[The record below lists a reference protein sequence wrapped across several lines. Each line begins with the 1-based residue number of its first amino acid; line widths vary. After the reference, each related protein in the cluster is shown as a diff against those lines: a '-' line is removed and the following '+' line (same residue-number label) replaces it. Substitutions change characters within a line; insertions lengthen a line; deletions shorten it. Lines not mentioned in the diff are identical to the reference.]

1 MIHVII
7 KDMTIRLD
15 IVNAI
20 MIGVGGVFFVLNVKD
35 NPAAAW
41 AWLFV
46 AATNAFSIIKDKI
59 FAKVFNKYKDAHK

>member
-1 MIHVII
+1 MRTKKV
-7 KDMTIRLD
+7 TIRLD

-20 MIGVGGVFFVLNVKD
+20 MIGVAGVLFVLNVKD

-46 AATNAFSIIKDKI
+46 VATNAFSIVKDRV
-59 FAKVFNKYKDAHK
+59 FAKAFKAYKAEYENK